1 MIKIK
6 RLAAELCSAMLL
18 CGLMLGLPMRGVW
31 ASTVTPPAPTA
42 PALTFQSNLPETAIV
57 QANGTVTLSVTM
69 NANPDWK
76 YSYAWYKSGSTTPVR
91 KTDNVSDNHNS
102 ITLNSSEVGMY
113 YVAVEVAGTSAPTP
127 AKVISTTCNVS
138 IAPAVASGSLYIT
151 GYTVQDAAGVE
162 KQHIGKGEK
171 CQIVVSVRDGRFTAM
186 PTKTDAY
193 GNIANFK
200 ITSTESFST
209 PTFGD
214 IRMTS
219 PRMNN
224 GELEYA
230 VVFNDI
236 MYLGGDK
243 NLAFDVVYNDQ
254 SVPLV
259 NLVVG
264 ISQSVDP
271 STVSTTKPRVMIKD
285 SNHGGGSVSAGQTFT
300 LSLTSY
306 NTSNVMSISDVTTSI
321 SLPANVTLAS
331 GSNVTLTSS
340 VPAGGTFQDSFSLQ
354 VLNTAETGVLNITVN
369 YTFYTASNS
378 TEVPAEQLT
387 SSQIITIPVVQP
399 DRFSFTSAD
408 IPTQIYTGEENSL
421 SVNFVNKGKGTL
433 YNLTAE
439 IDGNLTTP
447 GQSQYLGNLSS
458 GAQGS
463 ADFILQCDEPGAVSG
478 TVTIIYED
486 VNGNE
491 QRRTQNYSVE
501 VLTAQMPD
509 MGDIGIP
516 DMGETESGGFPWWG
530 WALGGLG
537 GAGAV
542 TGTVL
547 VVKKNKAKKRAAEL
561 AEDEDDEE

>member
-6 RLAAELCSAMLL
+6 RLAAGLCSAVLL
-18 CGLMLGLPMRGVW
+18 CGLMLGLPMRGAW
-31 ASTVTPPAPTA
+31 ASTVTPPT
-42 PALTFQSNLPETAIV
+42 PALTFQSDLPETAVV
-57 QANGTVTLSVTM
+57 QTNGTVTLSVTM
-69 NANPDWK
+69 NANPDWT
-76 YSYAWYKSGSTTPVR
+76 YSYKWYKSGSTTPVR
-91 KTDNVSDNHNS
+91 TTNDVHDNHNS
-102 ITLNSSEVGMY
+102 ITLNSSELGMY
-113 YVAVEVAGTSAPTP
+113 YVTVAVTGTNVPTP
-127 AKVISTTCNVS
+127 AEVISTTCNVS
-138 IAPAVASGSLYIT
+138 MAPAVASGSLYIT
-151 GYTVQDAAGVE
+151 GYTVQDASGAE

-209 PTFGD
+209 PTLGD
-214 IRMTS
+214 IRMTT
-219 PRMNN
+219 PRINN

-243 NLAFDVVYNDQ
+243 NLTFDVVYNDQ

-259 NLVVG
+259 NLSVG
-264 ISQSVDP
+264 ISQSMDP
-271 STVSTTKPRVMIKD
+271 SAVSTTKPRVMIKD
-285 SNHGGGSVSAGQTFT
+285 SNYGGGSVSAGQTFT

-306 NTSNVMSISDVTTSI
+306 NTSNVTGISDVTTSI
-321 SLPANVTLAS
+321 SLPSTVTLAG
-331 GSNVTLTSS
+331 GSNVTLTSN

-354 VLNTAETGVLNITVN
+354 VLNTAETGVLNITVD
-369 YTFYTASNS
+369 YSFYTSSNS
-378 TEVPAEQLT
+378 TEVPYEQLT

-501 VLTAQMPD
+501 VLAAQMPD
-509 MGDIGIP
+509 MGDMGIP
-516 DMGETESGGFPWWG
+516 DMEVPEGGGFPWWG

-547 VVKKNKAKKRAAEL
+547 GVKKHKAKKRAAEL